1 MTATPDQAS
10 SADATPSAAS
20 KKPAGSAGET
30 GDTAMKGPAKAAA
43 PAAPRKAAPS
53 DRLELDDR
61 LPVKMMADRVLVSA
75 EDGEGDRTSSGGI
88 LIPATAQVGK
98 RLRWARVRAVGP
110 NVRNV
115 EAGDQ
120 VLFHPDDT
128 FDAEVRGH
136 SYLILRERDLHAV
149 AAERLAAG
157 STGLYL

>member
-10 SADATPSAAS
+10 ATDTTPSATS
-20 KKPAGSAGET
+20 KKPAGAAGDSAV
-30 GDTAMKGPAKAAA
+30 KGPAKAAS

>member
-1 MTATPDQAS
+1 MTATSDQAS
-10 SADATPSAAS
+10 SADATPSATS
-20 KKPAGSAGET
+20 KKPAGAAGESVV
-30 GDTAMKGPAKAAA
+30 KGPPKAAT
-43 PAAPRKAAPS
+43 PAADRKAPSS